1 MDNVPPG
8 VPDLYTYTCG
18 RSALA
23 PTPPDLTVTKCPYGG
38 KEGHPGPTP
47 PMSTPPRTPPHSYP
61 VAVPR
66 GRWGPAQHPARGGQ
80 HSYSLP
86 AALYSRPANSCLS
99 PTAASGD
106 RRYPPWRRPRGLASD
121 SARRHLPSPSGG
133 RLSGDSR
140 RTLVGRKKPPGRPE
154 GGGRARSPKA
164 SLETRPGLCGPEM
177 HVVGQRG

>member
-66 GRWGPAQHPARGGQ
+66 GRWGPAQHPARGGAALLFPPRSTLFPPRKQ
-80 HSYSLP
+80 LPVAHRSLRGPAVPTMATSSRAGLGLRAPAPSLP
-86 AALYSRPANSCLS
+86 ERRSLIRRLAQNTRGAEEASW
-99 PTAASGD
+99 PTG
-106 RRYPPWRRPRGLASD
+106 RGRTST
-121 SARRHLPSPSGG
+121 LP
-133 RLSGDSR
+133 
-140 RTLVGRKKPPGRPE
+140 
-154 GGGRARSPKA
+154 
-164 SLETRPGLCGPEM
+164 
-177 HVVGQRG
+177 